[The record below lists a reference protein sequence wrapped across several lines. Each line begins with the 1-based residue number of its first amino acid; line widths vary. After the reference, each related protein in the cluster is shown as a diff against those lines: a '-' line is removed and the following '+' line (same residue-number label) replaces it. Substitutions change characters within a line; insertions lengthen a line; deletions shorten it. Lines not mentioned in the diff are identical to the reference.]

1 MKKTT
6 LFLLISFISLFTN
19 GQEHYFRFVETDKN
33 VINGTITKII
43 SIDNIKA
50 DTVYA
55 YANNKELESF
65 KKFGYKIEFLP
76 APSISDS
83 KVINMATDI
92 TQMSS
97 WDRYPTYEVYRAMM
111 KKFEQDFPSLCK
123 LDSIGTTV
131 EGRKLYV
138 LKISDNVTTNELEP
152 EVFYTSTM
160 HGDEV
165 TGFVLMLRLIDYFL
179 NNYSTDSRIKSMV
192 DNMAIYINPNANP
205 DGTYNTSNSTV
216 SGSTRYNA
224 NNIDINRNFP
234 DPRAGDHP
242 DGYSWQPETQAM
254 MNYAKQRHFIL
265 AANFHGGIELVN
277 YPWDTWTSTQ
287 NPHPDNSWFNTI
299 SRAYAD
305 TVHKYSPSDYFTGEN
320 NGVTHGGDWY
330 VVTGGR
336 QDYMNYW
343 HQCREV
349 TIEISDIK
357 ILSTDLL
364 PSYWNYNY
372 RSFLN
377 YLDLAFKGFNGTVKN
392 SLGEPLNAKIRVL
405 SHDKDSSHVKTN
417 PNFGN
422 YYRPI
427 GPGTYNVQY
436 SAFGY
441 KDQTHTINVASYTSS
456 IIKDVIL
463 ENASLVNLTGIVT
476 EAQSGNPIDGAKI
489 EIINTNYSPVFTNSS
504 GSYSLNS
511 VYEKQYQIKVSK
523 TGYKQQTK
531 NIDLTTTNN
540 VLDFALEINEGES
553 FEIEI
558 PAGITFSTGDWTRVN
573 NTASDGV
580 YSLKSASIGNN
591 QQTAVNLSL
600 NIVETGEISFA
611 RRVSSESGYDFLK
624 FYIDGVEKGSWSG
637 EIAWGDVSYTITTG
651 YHTFQWKYIKDGA
664 YIEGSDCAWID
675 NISIPTN
682 SQTVEFIVSVNSTL
696 QQGLEIKFNN
706 QTTTTNTEGKS
717 EFTGVLRTKNKPYSI
732 WIQNTKLT
740 EGTVDI
746 YWSNISKPVNFS
758 NYSNVNIEVKSKGV
772 PVNGATVI
780 LNQAQQ
786 PTNTSGIASFSN
798 VPFGLNTQYSI
809 SMSGYESASGQVQVF
824 KDSTYSMS
832 INLTSTEEISQAL
845 KSFTINPNPI
855 SDKATISLFVETPS
869 MVEISVYDITGRFV
883 KNIFNG
889 NLSNGEHKWYWTV
902 SKGEST
908 PNQNLYFVKLKYNGY
923 VVTKKIVL
931 IN

>member
-1 MKKTT
+1 MKKTA
-6 LFLLISFISLFTN
+6 LFLLISIISLFTN
-19 GQEHYFRFVETDKN
+19 GQEHYFRFIEPNKN

-43 SIDNIKA
+43 SIDKIKA
-50 DTVYA
+50 DTIYA
-55 YANNKELESF
+55 YANNQELESF
-65 KKFGYKIEFLP
+65 QKLGYKIEFLQ
-76 APSISDS
+76 APSISAS
-83 KVINMATDI
+83 KVVNMATDI
-92 TQMSS
+92 SQMSN

-111 KKFEQDFPSLCK
+111 KKFEQDFPNLCK
-123 LDSIGTTV
+123 LDTIGTTA

-138 LKISDNVTTNELEP
+138 LKISDNATTNEPEP

-179 NNYSTDSRIKSMV
+179 NNYSTDTRIKSMV
-192 DNMAIYINPNANP
+192 DGMAIYINPNANP
-205 DGTYNTSNSTV
+205 DGTYNTNNSTV

-254 MNYAKQRHFIL
+254 MSFASQRHFVL
-265 AANFHGGIELVN
+265 ATNFHGGIELVN
-277 YPWDTWTSTQ
+277 YPWDTWTSAQ
-287 NPHPDNSWFNTI
+287 NPHPDNTWFNTI

-357 ILSTDLL
+357 ILSSDLL

-377 YLDLAFKGFNGTVKN
+377 YLELALKGFNGTVKN
-392 SLGEPLNAKIRVL
+392 SLGEPLDAKITIL

-427 GPGTYNVQY
+427 APGTYNVEY

-441 KDQTHTINVASYTSS
+441 KNQTHTINVASYTSS
-456 IIKDVIL
+456 IVKDVIL
-463 ENASLVNLTGIVT
+463 ENASLVTLTGMVT
-476 EAQSGNPIDGAKI
+476 EAQSGTPIDGAKI
-489 EIINTNYSPVFTNSS
+489 EIINTSYSPAFTNSS

-511 VYEKQYQIKVSK
+511 VYEKQYQVKVSK

-531 NIDLTTTNN
+531 NIDLTTANN
-540 VLDFALEINEGES
+540 VLDFALEINNGES

-573 NTASDGV
+573 NTASDGT

-591 QQTAVNLSL
+591 QQTGVSLSL
-600 NIVETGEISFA
+600 NIVESGEISFA
-611 RRVSSESGYDFLK
+611 RRVSSEIGYDFLK

-637 EIAWGDVSYTITTG
+637 ELAWGDVSFNVTTG

-664 YIEGSDCAWID
+664 YTEGTDCVWID

-682 SQTVEFIVSVNSTL
+682 SQTVEFVVSVNNNP
-696 QQGLEIKFNN
+696 QQGLSVNFNN
-706 QTTTTNTEGKS
+706 QTNTTNTEGKT
-717 EFTGVLRTKNKPYSI
+717 EFTGVLRGKNNLFNI
-732 WIQNTKLT
+732 WFQNTKLT
-740 EGTVDI
+740 ESTVDV
-746 YWSNISKPVNFS
+746 YWSNVSKPVNFS
-758 NYSNVNIEVKSKGV
+758 NYSNVNIEVKSKGL

-786 PTNTSGIASFSN
+786 LTSSNGIASFAN
-798 VPFGLNTQYSI
+798 VPFGLSTQYSI
-809 SMSGYESASGQVQVF
+809 SMSGYESSSGQIQVY
-824 KDSTYSMS
+824 KDSTYSMI
-832 INLTSTEEISQAL
+832 INLTDIDNPSQSGKL
-845 KSFTINPNPI
+845 FTINPNPI
-855 SDKATISLFVETPS
+855 TDKATISLFIETPS

-883 KNIFNG
+883 TNIFNG
-889 NLSNGEHKWYWTV
+889 NVSNGEHKWDWIV

-908 PNQNLYFVKLKYNGY
+908 PNQNIYLVKLRYNGY

>member
-1 MKKTT
+1 MKKTA
-6 LFLLISFISLFTN
+6 LFLLISLISLFSS

-43 SIDNIKA
+43 SIDNVKA

-111 KKFEQDFPSLCK
+111 KKFEQDFPNLCK

-138 LKISDNVTTNELEP
+138 LKISDNVTTNEPEP

-165 TGFVLMLRLIDYFL
+165 TGFVLMLRLADYFL
-179 NNYSTDSRIKSMV
+179 NNYSTDSRIRSMV

-254 MNYAKQRHFIL
+254 MNFAKQRHFIL

-277 YPWDTWTSTQ
+277 YPWDTWTSAQ

-305 TVHKYSPSDYFTGEN
+305 TVHKYSPSDYFTGQN

-343 HQCREV
+343 HQCREI

-357 ILSTDLL
+357 ILSSDLL

-392 SLGEPLNAKIRVL
+392 SLGEPLNAKITVL

-427 GPGTYNVQY
+427 WPGTYNVQY

-441 KDQTHTINVASYTSS
+441 KDQTHSINVASYTSS

-463 ENASLVNLTGIVT
+463 ENASLVTLTGIVT
-476 EAQSGNPIDGAKI
+476 EAQSGSPIDGAKI

-523 TGYKQQTK
+523 AGYKQQTK
-531 NIDLTTTNN
+531 NIDLTSTNN
-540 VLDFALEINEGES
+540 VLDFALEVNDGES

-637 EIAWGDVSYTITTG
+637 EVAWGDVSYTITTG

-675 NISIPTN
+675 NISIPAN

-696 QQGLEIKFNN
+696 QQGLEVNFNN

-717 EFTGVLRTKNKPYSI
+717 EFTGVMRTKSKPYSI
-732 WIQNTKLT
+732 WIQNTKLS
-740 EGTVDI
+740 EGIVDI

-780 LNQAQQ
+780 LNQVQQ

-809 SMSGYESASGQVQVF
+809 SMNGYESASGQVQVF

-832 INLTSTEEISQAL
+832 INLTGTEEISQTL

-869 MVEISVYDITGRFV
+869 MVEISIYDIAGRFV